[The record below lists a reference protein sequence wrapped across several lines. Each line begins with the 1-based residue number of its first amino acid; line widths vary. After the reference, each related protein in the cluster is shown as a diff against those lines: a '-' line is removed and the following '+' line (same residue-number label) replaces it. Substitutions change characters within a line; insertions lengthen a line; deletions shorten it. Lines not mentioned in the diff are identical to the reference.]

1 MIMCGALLSYI
12 SVFFN
17 SNTAQH
23 SYCTMW
29 ELCAELGPT
38 LYMAA
43 LIAKTWRLHKIFN
56 NRHMYLQKRVSITDR
71 DLVQYIIVMFS
82 IPLLLVVIRA
92 VIGAADPRYL
102 LQPVARLRE
111 GSIFEMDIRCSVLE
125 GDFITFMIFA
135 YRVLLLFLGC
145 VLAYLTR
152 TITVPFHDS
161 HWVGVALYSCTL
173 ILLTLGFLRHFTNPA
188 GDLVYVYSSLMA
200 ILSGL
205 SITCLLLL
213 PKLFQ
218 LKMMITM
225 SDLGIKSEE
234 STAATD
240 TGSTRNARGK
250 LKHDVETEKASD
262 QLLSV
267 QGLLTERNDEVANL
281 KVEVTRLR
289 KRMNLSRVMNNSR
302 DGNTSTA
309 HTRANSGG
317 KQKNAAAKDHR
328 TTSTGSGASESSR
341 KRTSDADS
349 GAFIGRH
356 VDIEMSP
363 VNAKSGSTFEFVQPH
378 SQQTPE
384 KPSGAVMIAI
394 AKDRVQSVRFSAK
407 SEEPDGQNDERVRMD
422 RTWSDGG
429 Y

>member
-1 MIMCGALLSYI
+1 
-12 SVFFN
+12 
-17 SNTAQH
+17 
-23 SYCTMW
+23 
-29 ELCAELGPT
+29 
-38 LYMAA
+38 MAA

-71 DLVQYIIVMFS
+71 DLVQYIIVMCS

-218 LKMMITM
+218 LNMMITM
-225 SDLGIKSEE
+225 SDLGIQSEE
-234 STAATD
+234 STAATN
-240 TGSTRNARGK
+240 TGSPRN
-250 LKHDVETEKASD
+250 DVETGKASD

-267 QGLLTERNDEVANL
+267 QGLLTERNDEVAKL

-289 KRMNLSRVMNNSR
+289 KRMNLSRVMTNSR
-302 DGNTSTA
+302 DGNTGTGNGTHA
-309 HTRANSGG
+309 TNSGG
-317 KQKNAAAKDHR
+317 KQKKAAKGHR
-328 TTSTGSGASESSR
+328 TTSSGASDSSR
-341 KRTSDADS
+341 KRTSDADT

-363 VNAKSGSTFEFVQPH
+363 VNAKSGSTVAFVQTH

-384 KPSGAVMIAI
+384 KQSGAAMIAT
-394 AKDRVQSVRFSAK
+394 AKDRVRSVPFPAK

-422 RTWSDGG
+422 RKWSDGG